1 MDIINLDNKRREKM
15 LKERQLEE
23 RITMAKL
30 NRQIDLMKVSRMRDQ
45 QILSE
50 AIEEIEEEETYTV
63 TIDEDGKPEVEK
75 KN

>member
-50 AIEEIEEEETYTV
+50 AIEETEEEETYTV

-75 KN
+75 KD